1 MEQQNDPDAA
11 MKRSGSV
18 VGGTILIAVGTIFLL
33 DKFLVAEIWQY
44 WPLILIAIG
53 VANLFD
59 GEKRGWGFTLI
70 AVGTWLLIA
79 TLRLFGLN
87 YGNSWPILLILIGT
101 AIILDGAFGG
111 SGGSRLEKNG

>member
-1 MEQQNDPDAA
+1 MEQRNETQPEI
-11 MKRSGSV
+11 KRSGSV

-33 DKFLVAEIWQY
+33 DKLLIADIWQY
-44 WPLILIAIG
+44 WPLILVAIG

-59 GEKRGWGFTLI
+59 REKRGWGFTLI
-70 AVGTWLLIA
+70 AVGAWLLIS
-79 TLRLFGLN
+79 TLRLFGLS

-111 SGGSRLEKNG
+111 DGSSRAEKNG